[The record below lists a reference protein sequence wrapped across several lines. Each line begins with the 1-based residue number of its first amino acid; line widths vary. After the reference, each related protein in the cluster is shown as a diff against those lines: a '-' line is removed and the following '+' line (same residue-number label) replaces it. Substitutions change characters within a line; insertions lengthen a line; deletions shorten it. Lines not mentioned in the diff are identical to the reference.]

1 MCVSGGNAGGG
12 ERKRKEEPLGPTQHL
27 LPVAHQEASSMSV
40 IPPSFSDNDGIL
52 HKIFLFL
59 RCIDTQLKKKK
70 EIHQRRSAESHMSAS
85 A

>member
-1 MCVSGGNAGGG
+1 MCVSGWNAGGKK
-12 ERKRKEEPLGPTQHL
+12 RKRKEESLGPTQHL

-52 HKIFLFL
+52 HKIFLFQ
-59 RCIDTQLKKKK
+59 RCIDTKKK
-70 EIHQRRSAESHMSAS
+70 IHQRRSAESHMSAS